1 MVQQVL
7 KYKATMHRLK
17 PMFLSQLTLHF
28 NNLVL
33 TSYWSVIY
41 LESWFSWL
49 WEGVQKALRKK
60 KKTDRRKTLKIQ
72 KKEKRTI
79 RAKSNNNII
88 HLLF

>member
-1 MVQQVL
+1 
-7 KYKATMHRLK
+7 
-17 PMFLSQLTLHF
+17 MFLSQLTLHF

-49 WEGVQKALRKK
+49 WEGVKKTLRKK
-60 KKTDRRKTLKIQ
+60 NKTDRRKTLKIQ